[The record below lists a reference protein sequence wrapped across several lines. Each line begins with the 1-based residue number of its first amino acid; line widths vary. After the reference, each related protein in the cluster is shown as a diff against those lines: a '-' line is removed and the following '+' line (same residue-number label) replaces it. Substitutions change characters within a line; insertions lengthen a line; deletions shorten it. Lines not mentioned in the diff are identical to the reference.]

1 MQHIVKG
8 AAQCVR
14 EGRESD
20 VPGGMGRR
28 DMICIEAIYKSA
40 ADGGKPVAIKV

>member
-1 MQHIVKG
+1 MLSSTTAIRSLRH
-8 AAQCVR
+8 
-14 EGRESD
+14 
-20 VPGGMGRR
+20 R